1 MKSQAKGLFWPVFV
15 VCILLVSVGVC
26 GVTVYAAVSDP
37 SFAVEPEYYEQAS
50 HWDDRARERTAS
62 DALGVTASVS
72 VSMPRPPSGEREVR
86 VSFFDAAGQAYAP
99 DVVTALVFH
108 HARRQE
114 ALELTLQRSDEGGY
128 AAEIPGA
135 RAGVWQV
142 RLRAVRAGEVFLD
155 TQDVTTPDGG
165 RR

>member
-1 MKSQAKGLFWPVFV
+1 MKRSPSGMFWPVFV

-37 SFAVEPEYYEQAS
+37 SYAVEPDYYEQAS
-50 HWDDRARERTAS
+50 RWDQLAKERAAS
-62 DALGVTASVS
+62 DALGVSATVS

-86 VSFFDAAGQAYAP
+86 VSFFDEEGQAYEP

-108 HARRQE
+108 HARRHE
-114 ALELTLQRSDEGGY
+114 ARELTLTRSAEGGY
-128 AAEIPGA
+128 AAVIPGA
-135 RAGVWQV
+135 HAGVWQV